1 MLYEHGFLAVHYT
14 DALKQW
20 SDADYYD
27 QNVKRIQLPYSMAVV
42 LTPDQQRDK
51 RREMAKK
58 LVEMNARKR
67 DEKVISFILYELV
80 IYACLQGNFNLF
92 TKYSSCCHKS
102 NFKD

>member
-1 MLYEHGFLAVHYT
+1 MFKELIYEHGFLAVHYT
-14 DALKQW
+14 EMLKKW

-27 QNVKRIQLPYSMAVV
+27 RNVKRIQLPYSMAVV

-67 DEKVISFILYELV
+67 DEKVII
-80 IYACLQGNFNLF
+80 F
-92 TKYSSCCHKS
+92 TFFYSLTHG
-102 NFKD
+102 

>member
-1 MLYEHGFLAVHYT
+1 MIIFKELLYQHGFLAVHYT
-14 DALKQW
+14 DELKKW

-58 LVEMNARKR
+58 LVEMNAKKR
-67 DEKVISFILYELV
+67 DEKVIIGFTFACIFLLTIC
-80 IYACLQGNFNLF
+80 IY
-92 TKYSSCCHKS
+92 
-102 NFKD
+102 

>member
-1 MLYEHGFLAVHYT
+1 MTIIKIIFKELIYEHGFLAVHYT

-20 SDADYYD
+20 SDPEYYD
-27 QNVKRIQLPYSMAVV
+27 HNVKRIQLPYSMAVV

-67 DEKVISFILYELV
+67 DEKVIIMTIICNLYL
-80 IYACLQGNFNLF
+80 
-92 TKYSSCCHKS
+92 
-102 NFKD
+102 

>member
-1 MLYEHGFLAVHYT
+1 ML
-14 DALKQW
+14 KKW

-27 QNVKRIQLPYSMAVV
+27 RNVKRIQLPYSMAIV

-67 DEKVISFILYELV
+67 DEKVILFILY
-80 IYACLQGNFNLF
+80 YF
-92 TKYSSCCHKS
+92 TYK
-102 NFKD
+102 NMV

>member
-1 MLYEHGFLAVHYT
+1 MFKELIYEHGFLAVHYT
-14 DALKQW
+14 EMLKKW

-27 QNVKRIQLPYSMAVV
+27 RNVKRIQLPYSMAVV

-67 DEKVISFILYELV
+67 DEKVIIFTFFLLINTWLKIL
-80 IYACLQGNFNLF
+80 NKF
-92 TKYSSCCHKS
+92 
-102 NFKD
+102 NFKMFV

>member
-1 MLYEHGFLAVHYT
+1 MYEHGFLANHYMDT
-14 DALKQW
+14 LKMW

-27 QNVKRIQLPYSMAVV
+27 LNVKRIQLPYSTAVV

-67 DEKVISFILYELV
+67 DEKVGVEIVYYLML
-80 IYACLQGNFNLF
+80 L
-92 TKYSSCCHKS
+92 K
-102 NFKD
+102 

>member
-1 MLYEHGFLAVHYT
+1 MSFHYT
-14 DALKQW
+14 DALKLW

-27 QNVKRIQLPYSMAVV
+27 RNVKRIQLPYSMAVV

-67 DEKVISFILYELV
+67 DEKVILIF
-80 IYACLQGNFNLF
+80 
-92 TKYSSCCHKS
+92 SSV
-102 NFKD
+102 FFL